1 MKKLEMVVLRTAGRK
16 PIFPNPEPFDRDPDL
31 ISVTRQVDAFRG
43 VQPGDLE
50 IDEMDAADH
59 AKASSD
65 PTVLSVAPRM
75 PMVLIKSFDEGAADL
90 SKGAGW
96 NLEAVNA
103 TRNRYNGSGVKVAI
117 LDTGIVPHP
126 AFEGVNI
133 EGRDFTRKDGKT
145 SSDVT
150 DNDGHGTHCAGIL
163 LGRDVNGYRMG
174 VAPGITDLLVG
185 KVVAGEGGN
194 SEQIVRAVLWAMSE
208 GAAVISMSLGMDFP
222 GYQKALVEQYD
233 MDPAQATSLALAGYR
248 QNTKLFDDLSRVTVG
263 HNGLIPGCVVVASG
277 GNESKRPD
285 YTIVVAPPATGD
297 RFLSVAALGFN
308 ADGSFGVARFSNTDV
323 TLSAPGV
330 NICSCDNNGGLSSK
344 SGTSMAAP
352 HVAAVAAMWAQKLIE
367 DDELVSAD
375 NVVAAVRS
383 SVKTIPLPK
392 VDVGIGL
399 VQAP

>member
-1 MKKLEMVVLRTAGRK
+1 MKKLEMVVLRTPGRK
-16 PIFPNPEPFDRDPDL
+16 PFSQGPDMFDRDPDL
-31 ISVTRQVDAFRG
+31 ISAPRQVDG
-43 VQPGDLE
+43 LGLQPGDLE
-50 IDEMDAADH
+50 IDEMDAGDH
-59 AKASSD
+59 ARASSD

-75 PMVLIKSFDEGAADL
+75 PMVLIRGLDEGAPDL

-96 NLEAVNA
+96 NLEAVKA
-103 TRNRYNGSGVKVAI
+103 TGSKYGGTGVKVAI

-126 AFEGVNI
+126 AFEGVKINPK
-133 EGRDFTRKDGKT
+133 DFTTGEGKT
-145 SSDVT
+145 SFDVT
-150 DNDGHGTHCAGIL
+150 DTDGHGTHCAGIL
-163 LGRDVNGYRMG
+163 LGRAVNGYRMG

-185 KVVAGEGGN
+185 KVVAKEGGN

-208 GAAVISMSLGMDFP
+208 GASIISMSLGMDFP

-263 HNGLIPGCVVVASG
+263 HDGLIPGSVVVASG
-277 GNESKRPD
+277 GNESRRPD

-297 RFLSVAALGFN
+297 RFLSVAALGLN
-308 ADGSFGVARFSNTDV
+308 NDGSFGVAKFSNTDV

-330 NICSCDNNGGLSSK
+330 TICSCDKVGGLSSK

-352 HVAAVAAMWAQKLIE
+352 HVAGIAALWAQKLAE
-367 DDELVSAD
+367 DGELVTAD
-375 NVVAAVRS
+375 AVVAAVRA
-383 SVKTIPLPK
+383 SVRKLPLAK
-392 VDVGIGL
+392 ADVGIGL